1 MHDVLSERAGELDR
15 LAATIR
21 SGLKQAEAMIP
32 ALNQQLAEL
41 DLLGVTR
48 HQVEGPS
55 LMGGLPACPMT
66 RTTPRLYS
74 KRSC

>member
-1 MHDVLSERAGELDR
+1 MHDVLSERAGQLDR
-15 LAATIR
+15 RAATIR
-21 SGLKQAEAMIP
+21 SGLDQAGAMIP

-55 LMGGLPACPMT
+55 L
-66 RTTPRLYS
+66 
-74 KRSC
+74 